1 MEKKMS
7 LIERID
13 YIRANSVTDEEY
25 KKFWG
30 VSIDEHVSE
39 LMKHFDERL
48 EKCRP

>member
-7 LIERID
+7 LMERID
-13 YIRANSVTDEEY
+13 YIRANSVSDDDY

-39 LMKHFDERL
+39 LMRHFDECL
-48 EKCRP
+48 EQTRP

>member
-1 MEKKMS
+1 MEKKMT
-7 LIERID
+7 LMERID
-13 YIRANSVTDEEY
+13 YIRANSVSDDDY

-48 EKCRP
+48 ENGRP

>member
-1 MEKKMS
+1 MT

-13 YIRANSVTDEEY
+13 YVRANSVSDDDY

-39 LMKHFDERL
+39 LMKLWDALL
-48 EKCRP
+48 EQTRP

>member
-7 LIERID
+7 LMERID
-13 YIRANSVTDEEY
+13 YIRANSVSDDDY

-39 LMKHFDERL
+39 LIKHWDAL
-48 EKCRP
+48 LKKTRP